1 MQDDVSNRL
10 VALAG
15 EVRALA
21 ENGLHWAGNEYDRAR
36 YDRLLSIAA
45 EVLAM
50 VDTRPAPEIEQA
62 FRVSLGA
69 RSPLVGVDAAVF
81 DDVERI
87 LLVQRADNG
96 RWCMPGGLADVGE
109 SPAQA
114 AEREVWEETG
124 LHVEARRLVGVFD
137 GRVSLGWPQ
146 GAMHL
151 YHIAFICERVG
162 GALTLTNETLAYGY
176 FTEEEA
182 TALPL
187 HRGHAFRIPVAF
199 RVYRRER
206 EAVFQ

>member
-15 EVRALA
+15 EVRAMA
-21 ENGLHWAGNEYDRAR
+21 ANGLHWSGNEYDHAR
-36 YDRLLSIAA
+36 YSRLLSVAA
-45 EVLAM
+45 EMLAM
-50 VDTRPAPEIEQA
+50 ADTRPVAEIEQV
-62 FRVSLGA
+62 FRGDLGV

-81 DDVERI
+81 DSAGRV

-137 GRVSLGWPQ
+137 GRVSLGWPA

-162 GALTLTNETLAYGY
+162 GTLALTNETLDFGY
-176 FTEEEA
+176 FSEEEA
-182 TALPL
+182 AALPL

-199 RVYRRER
+199 RVYRGES

>member
-10 VALAG
+10 VALAD

-21 ENGLHWAGNEYDRAR
+21 SNGLQWAQNEYDRAR
-36 YDRLLSIAA
+36 YDRLLAVAA
-45 EVLAM
+45 EMLAM
-50 VDTRPAPEIEQA
+50 ADTRPAPEIEQV
-62 FRVSLGA
+62 FRGNLGA

-81 DDVERI
+81 DEGGRM
-87 LLVQRADNG
+87 LLVQRVDNG

-137 GRVSLGWPQ
+137 GRVSLGWPA
-146 GAMHL
+146 GAAHL

-162 GALTLTNETLAYGY
+162 GRLALSNETTAFGY

>member
-10 VALAG
+10 VVLAD

-21 ENGLHWAGNEYDRAR
+21 ANGLHWSENEYDHAR
-36 YDRLLSIAA
+36 YSRLLSVAA
-45 EVLAM
+45 EILAM
-50 VDTRPAPEIEQA
+50 ADTRPAAQIEQV
-62 FRVSLGA
+62 FRDDLGV

-81 DDVERI
+81 DAEGRV
-87 LLVQRADNG
+87 LLVQRTDNG

-137 GRVSLGWPQ
+137 GRVSLGWE
-146 GAMHL
+146 AFALHL

-162 GALTLTNETLAYGY
+162 GALALTNETLAFGY

-182 TALPL
+182 AALPL
-187 HRGHAFRIPVAF
+187 HRGHTFRIPLAF
-199 RVYRRER
+199 RVYHRER
-206 EAVFQ
+206 EAVFH